1 MHVQSHDG
9 ISFIPDDLLVEIS
22 QSTLA
27 APDDI
32 YTREIISSF
41 MACYTF
47 QDLIKLRTD
56 DPHINKV
63 IAFVNQ
69 SRKPKEI
76 LGRFA
81 WSQMMLNGC

>member
-1 MHVQSHDG
+1 MTDDINDQEQLRLNVQSHE

-32 YTREIISSF
+32 YTREMISSF
-41 MACYTF
+41 MSCYTF
-47 QDLIKLRTD
+47 QDLIKLQTD

-69 SRKPKEI
+69 SR
-76 LGRFA
+76 
-81 WSQMMLNGC
+81 